1 MESELRKKI
10 SKEIDKFSFLNLIT
24 FFISMYCL
32 ILIKDMNSFIKES
45 YKSIEINDNAL
56 KSEIE
61 ETYNNLKKKS
71 DINFK
76 SIEKLN
82 RFTEMNHSDIKN
94 LQSQIVRGS
103 KRFD

>member
-1 MESELRKKI
+1 MKSIANTKIAREMYFSSKSENV
-10 SKEIDKFSFLNLIT
+10 KFLLNER
-24 FFISMYCL
+24 FSW
-32 ILIKDMNSFIKES
+32 MNSFIKES
-45 YKSIEINDNAL
+45 YNSIEINDNVL

-61 ETYNNLKKKS
+61 EIYNNLKNKS

-82 RFTEMNHSDIKN
+82 RFAELNHSDIKK
-94 LQSQIVRGS
+94 LQSQITRGS